1 VRGNDRS
8 YLTKTYNMFSVY
20 SGNESLAFSN
30 DSQSEGYLYVELE
43 RLMQEK
49 QKIIKCLTK
58 SNQ

>member
-1 VRGNDRS
+1 
-8 YLTKTYNMFSVY
+8 MFSVY

-58 SNQ
+58 SHQ